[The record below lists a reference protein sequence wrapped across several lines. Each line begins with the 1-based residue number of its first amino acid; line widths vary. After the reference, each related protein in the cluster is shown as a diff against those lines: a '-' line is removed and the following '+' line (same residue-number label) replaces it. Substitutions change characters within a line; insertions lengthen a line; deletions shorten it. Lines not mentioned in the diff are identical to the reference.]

1 MAKRPETFSTV
12 LDEAMRDFKEHG
24 FDSAERL
31 EYWDRRLRE
40 AAVRGMIPEQRME
53 QMVREA
59 MAAVYRREV
68 ENFGALKR
76 SPGVKRYV
84 IDTVKPRLRAEL
96 DRRIMA
102 NAQLIKL
109 NRQREIEATMQRF
122 AGWATSV
129 PVGGTDQSGKEEAQ
143 KIRKSLSGLSFRE
156 RRVMVDQG
164 HKLVSAI
171 DNVVA
176 VGGGAI
182 AGVWRSHWKQA
193 NYDYRED
200 HKERD
205 QLLYVVRGNW
215 AMERGLMKLGGRQY
229 TDEITQPA
237 EEPFCRCFYKW
248 VYAISALPDDM
259 ITQKGREELA
269 RARAALAA

>member
-1 MAKRPETFSTV
+1 
-12 LDEAMRDFKEHG
+12 MRDFKEHG